1 MTLTDVTDIISMAT
15 EPRANSQL
23 LATIEVSGA
32 HSQQVYNQ
40 VVNDLLRHT
49 QLRGFRKG
57 KAPRQLV
64 LQQIGKERL
73 RYVAMEKL
81 IEDTVK
87 AAVEKNNIP
96 YLGNLELQGDIPE
109 ILKQF
114 QPGENFSF
122 SVTFDVEPEV
132 TVTAY
137 KGLTIEYNPVTY
149 NPETVEKLL
158 QRHQREHAT
167 LIPVEDRPAQWGD
180 DVTLKLVT
188 KDENGEVVKELSADE
203 LPLSLDEEQ
212 PFLIKEIPAAVVGMS
227 VGEAKTVTVSI
238 AEEVEEGKAE
248 IPKQLTAEIELLGIK
263 APELPPLDDA
273 FAAEHSEFSTMAEL
287 RAYLEQNHQERAENQ
302 DKKAKEAALIDTLI
316 AQNPVELPKTLIRK
330 EADVKVRTT
339 LMQIQSQGVDLNK
352 IMTEELYEKMRQEA
366 EPGAVKEVHSRLL
379 LRAIAR
385 QEGIEPSPDAVEERL
400 NRYKE
405 VLGNQTAKDLE
416 RLREFAHDEVQQE
429 EALNWLLEQN
439 TFQPVQSDTATE
451 QPTATAKAPKD
462 TQTEAVAEKPSKP
475 QKRSGKKASSAP
487 AQE

>member
-1 MTLTDVTDIISMAT
+1 
-15 EPRANSQL
+15 
-23 LATIEVSGA
+23 
-32 HSQQVYNQ
+32 
-40 VVNDLLRHT
+40 
-49 QLRGFRKG
+49 
-57 KAPRQLV
+57 
-64 LQQIGKERL
+64 
-73 RYVAMEKL
+73 
-81 IEDTVK
+81 
-87 AAVEKNNIP
+87 
-96 YLGNLELQGDIPE
+96 
-109 ILKQF
+109 
-114 QPGENFSF
+114 
-122 SVTFDVEPEV
+122 
-132 TVTAY
+132 
-137 KGLTIEYNPVTY
+137 
-149 NPETVEKLL
+149 
-158 QRHQREHAT
+158 
-167 LIPVEDRPAQWGD
+167 
-180 DVTLKLVT
+180 
-188 KDENGEVVKELSADE
+188 
-203 LPLSLDEEQ
+203 
-212 PFLIKEIPAAVVGMS
+212 
-227 VGEAKTVTVSI
+227 
-238 AEEVEEGKAE
+238 
-248 IPKQLTAEIELLGIK
+248 
-263 APELPPLDDA
+263 
-273 FAAEHSEFSTMAEL
+273 MAEL

>member
-1 MTLTDVTDIISMAT
+1 MTDLIDLISVTT
-15 EPRANSQL
+15 EPRSNSQL
-23 LATIEVSGA
+23 LAKIEVAGA

-49 QLRGFRKG
+49 QVPGFRKG

-64 LQQIGKERL
+64 LQQLGRERL
-73 RYVAMEKL
+73 HYLAMEKL
-81 IEDTVK
+81 IEDAVK
-87 AAVEKNNIP
+87 TAVEKNNIP
-96 YLGNLELQGDIPE
+96 YLGNLELEGSIAELRD
-109 ILKQF
+109 QF
-114 QPGENFSF
+114 HPGENFSF

-137 KGLTIEYNPVTY
+137 QGLTIEYSPVTY
-149 NPETVEKLL
+149 NPETVEQLL

-203 LPLSLDEEQ
+203 LPLSLDAAQ
-212 PFLIKEIPAAVVGMS
+212 PFLLKEIPAAVVGMS
-227 VGEAKTVTVSI
+227 IGELKTVTVSV
-238 AEEVEEGKAE
+238 AQEAAEGKAE
-248 IPKQLTAEIELLGIK
+248 TPKPLTAEIELLGIK

-287 RAYLEQNHQERAENQ
+287 RAYLEQNHQERAKNQ
-302 DKKAKEAALIDTLI
+302 DKQAKEAALIDALI

-352 IMTEELYEKMRQEA
+352 ILTEELYEKMRQEA
-366 EPGAVKEVHSRLL
+366 EPAAAKDVHARLL
-379 LRAIAR
+379 LKAIAR
-385 QEGIEPSPDAVEERL
+385 QEGIEPSPEAVEERL

-405 VLGNQTAKDLE
+405 VVRNQTAKDLE
-416 RLREFAHDEVQQE
+416 RLRELAHDEVQQE
-429 EALNWLLEQN
+429 QVLNWLLEQN

-451 QPTATAKAPKD
+451 QPPGTTGAPKD
-462 TQTEAVAEKPSKP
+462 TQMEAVAENPSTP
-475 QKRSGKKASSAP
+475 QKRSGKKASAAP
-487 AQE
+487 SQE

>member
-1 MTLTDVTDIISMAT
+1 MISFAIHSYADFA
-15 EPRANSQL
+15 RA
-23 LATIEVSGA
+23 
-32 HSQQVYNQ
+32 
-40 VVNDLLRHT
+40 
-49 QLRGFRKG
+49 K
-57 KAPRQLV
+57 PRQLV

-227 VGEAKTVTVSI
+227 VGEAKTVTVSV
-238 AEEVEEGKAE
+238 AEEVKEGKAD

-263 APELPPLDDA
+263 APELPP
-273 FAAEHSEFSTMAEL
+273 
-287 RAYLEQNHQERAENQ
+287 
-302 DKKAKEAALIDTLI
+302 
-316 AQNPVELPKTLIRK
+316 
-330 EADVKVRTT
+330 
-339 LMQIQSQGVDLNK
+339 
-352 IMTEELYEKMRQEA
+352 
-366 EPGAVKEVHSRLL
+366 
-379 LRAIAR
+379 
-385 QEGIEPSPDAVEERL
+385 
-400 NRYKE
+400 
-405 VLGNQTAKDLE
+405 
-416 RLREFAHDEVQQE
+416 
-429 EALNWLLEQN
+429 
-439 TFQPVQSDTATE
+439 
-451 QPTATAKAPKD
+451 
-462 TQTEAVAEKPSKP
+462 
-475 QKRSGKKASSAP
+475 
-487 AQE
+487 

>member
-1 MTLTDVTDIISMAT
+1 MTLTDVTDIISMTT
-15 EPRANSQL
+15 EPRSNSQL

-49 QLRGFRKG
+49 QVPGFRKG

-64 LQQIGKERL
+64 LQQLGKERL
-73 RYVAMEKL
+73 RYLAMEKL
-81 IEDTVK
+81 IEDAVK
-87 AAVEKNNIP
+87 TAVEKNNIP
-96 YLGNLELQGDIPE
+96 YLGNLELEGGITELLD
-109 ILKQF
+109 QF
-114 QPGENFSF
+114 HPGENFSF

-137 KGLTIEYNPVTY
+137 KGLTIEYSPVTY
-149 NPETVEKLL
+149 NPATVEKLL

-203 LPLSLDEEQ
+203 LPLSLDEDQ
-212 PFLIKEIPAAVVGMS
+212 PFLLKEIPAAVVGMS
-227 VGEAKTVTVSI
+227 IGEAKTVSVTQA
-238 AEEVEEGKAE
+238 AEV
-248 IPKQLTAEIELLGIK
+248 PKQLTAEIELLGIK
-263 APELPPLDDA
+263 GPELPPLDDA

-287 RAYLEQNHQERAENQ
+287 RAYLEQNHQERAKNQ
-302 DKKAKEAALIDTLI
+302 DKQAKEAALIDTLI
-316 AQNPVELPKTLIRK
+316 AQNPVELPKTLIHK
-330 EADVKVRTT
+330 EAAVKVRTT

-366 EPGAVKEVHSRLL
+366 EPAAAKEVHSRLL
-379 LRAIAR
+379 LKAIAR
-385 QEGIEPSPDAVEERL
+385 QEGIEPSPEAVEERL

-405 VLGNQTAKDLE
+405 VVRNQTAKDLE
-416 RLREFAHDEVQQE
+416 RLRELAHDEVQQE
-429 EALNWLLEQN
+429 QALNWLLEQN
-439 TFQPVQSDTATE
+439 TFQPAQSDTATE
-451 QPTATAKAPKD
+451 QSPASAEAPED
-462 TQTEAVAEKPSKP
+462 TQTEAVAANPSKL

-487 AQE
+487 SQE

>member
-1 MTLTDVTDIISMAT
+1 MTLTDVTDIISITT

-32 HSQQVYNQ
+32 HSQQAYNQ

-49 QLRGFRKG
+49 QVPGFRKG

-73 RYVAMEKL
+73 RYAAMEKL
-81 IEDTVK
+81 IEETVK

-96 YLGNLELQGDIPE
+96 YLGNLELQGGIPE
-109 ILKQF
+109 LLNQF
-114 QPGENFSF
+114 QPGENFAF

-137 KGLTIEYNPVTY
+137 KGLTIEYNSVTY

-188 KDENGEVVKELSADE
+188 RDESGEVVKELSADE
-203 LPLSLDEEQ
+203 LPLSLDKEQ
-212 PFLIKEIPAAVVGMS
+212 PFLLQEIPAAVVGMS
-227 VGEAKTVTVSI
+227 VGEAKTVTVSVS
-238 AEEVEEGKAE
+238 EEVEEGKAE
-248 IPKQLTAEIELLGIK
+248 TSKQLTAEIELLGIK

-366 EPGAVKEVHSRLL
+366 EPGAAKEVHSRLL

-385 QEGIEPSPDAVEERL
+385 QESIEPSPEAVEERL

-405 VLGNQTAKDLE
+405 VLGNQTAKELE
-416 RLREFAHDEVQQE
+416 RLRELAHDEVQQE
-429 EALNWLLEQN
+429 QVLNWLLGQN
-439 TFQPVQSDTATE
+439 TFQPTKSDPATA
-451 QPTATAKAPKD
+451 QPTATAEAPKD
-462 TQTEAVAEKPSKP
+462 TQTEAVAENPSKP
-475 QKRSGKKASSAP
+475 QKHSGKTASSAP

>member
-1 MTLTDVTDIISMAT
+1 
-15 EPRANSQL
+15 
-23 LATIEVSGA
+23 
-32 HSQQVYNQ
+32 
-40 VVNDLLRHT
+40 
-49 QLRGFRKG
+49 
-57 KAPRQLV
+57 
-64 LQQIGKERL
+64 
-73 RYVAMEKL
+73 MEKL

-263 APELPPLDDA
+263 APELPP
-273 FAAEHSEFSTMAEL
+273 
-287 RAYLEQNHQERAENQ
+287 
-302 DKKAKEAALIDTLI
+302 
-316 AQNPVELPKTLIRK
+316 
-330 EADVKVRTT
+330 
-339 LMQIQSQGVDLNK
+339 
-352 IMTEELYEKMRQEA
+352 
-366 EPGAVKEVHSRLL
+366 
-379 LRAIAR
+379 
-385 QEGIEPSPDAVEERL
+385 
-400 NRYKE
+400 
-405 VLGNQTAKDLE
+405 
-416 RLREFAHDEVQQE
+416 
-429 EALNWLLEQN
+429 
-439 TFQPVQSDTATE
+439 
-451 QPTATAKAPKD
+451 
-462 TQTEAVAEKPSKP
+462 
-475 QKRSGKKASSAP
+475 
-487 AQE
+487 